1 MKKIVSIVVVLMLCM
16 SLAGV
21 VYAAEGSFTPSVSY
35 KDGPEVVPVNDP
47 EGGEA
52 IAVVK
57 DKDGNIISYVHADC
71 LKITPVAKAE
81 TSTEIPEDARQ
92 LLLSVYAQLLN
103 DTMQL
108 PYEKIDKDLEAQY
121 VVIRDLFDATFVCE
135 EHPQMLA
142 EEGVVLEITFNLNL
156 KANVE
161 VYTMT
166 YNEGEWNPIVSS
178 VNNGDGTLTCTFE
191 HLCPVS
197 FSVETDRG
205 PSDTGDAGTQSVL
218 PWVILLVAS
227 GVALVGV
234 VALRRKQVR

>member
-21 VYAAEGSFTPSVSY
+21 VYAAEDSFTPSVSY
-35 KDGPEVVPVNDP
+35 KDSPEVLHIDDP
-47 EGGEA
+47 DGGEA

-57 DKDGNIISYVHADC
+57 DKDGKILSYVHADC
-71 LKITPVAKAE
+71 LKITPVAQAE
-81 TSTEIPEDARQ
+81 TSTEIPEEARQ
-92 LLLSVYAQLLN
+92 ILLDVYAKLQN

-108 PYEKIDKDLEAQY
+108 PYEKINSALEAKY
-121 VVIRDLFDATFVCE
+121 MVIRELFDASFVCE
-135 EHPQMLA
+135 EHPKMLA
-142 EEGVVLEITFNLNL
+142 EEGVVLEITFKLNV

-161 VYTMT
+161 VYAMT
-166 YNEGEWNPIVSS
+166 YNEGEWNPIVSA

-191 HLCPVS
+191 HLCPVA

-205 PSDTGDAGTQSVL
+205 PSDTGDAGAPSVL
-218 PWVILLVAS
+218 PWVILLVVS
-227 GVALVGV
+227 GAALVGA